1 MGIFGRKSKMYLK
14 DGIWMDEEGNIII
27 EDDEVKEML
36 IPDWYQHYFM
46 R

>member
-1 MGIFGRKSKMYLK
+1 MTSKRDRLELK
-14 DGIWMDEEGNIII
+14 DGFWLDEEGNVII
-27 EDDEVKEML
+27 EDDEVQEML